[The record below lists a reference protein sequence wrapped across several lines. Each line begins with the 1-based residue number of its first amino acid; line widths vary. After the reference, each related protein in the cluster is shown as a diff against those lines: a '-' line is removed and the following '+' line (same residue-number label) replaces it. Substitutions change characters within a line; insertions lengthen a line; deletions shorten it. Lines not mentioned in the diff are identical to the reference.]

1 MSDALFAVT
10 GVGAVSPLGRNAP
23 ELWSALREGRSAIGP
38 LGEALGGGVGAMFA
52 EAPQP
57 DVDRRLLAAMDPFS
71 VYSCAA
77 AQEALAQARLD
88 AAPERVGAIIGVG
101 VGGVVTT
108 DQGYRR
114 LYAENRRVDA
124 LTLPKVM
131 PSAAASNV
139 SMAFG
144 LKGPT
149 FATCSAC
156 ASSAHAIVEATHW
169 LRHGAVDAMVAGG
182 VEAPFALGALTAWRG
197 LHIMA
202 SDTCRPFSVGRKGL
216 VMGEGAACL
225 VLERLESA
233 RARGAQI
240 LAVLAGFGVTA
251 DAGHIVKPDRDSI
264 IRALRLALA
273 DAGVAPGEVGYVNA
287 HGTGTQLNDVVES
300 AALQAVFGEGRV
312 PVTTSTKAATGH
324 TMGGAGAIE
333 AVITIGALREGFI
346 PPTLNFLGPDPECPL
361 DVCPNEARSAD
372 VEVALSNSFAFG
384 GLNVS
389 LVLRRAA

>member
-1 MSDALFAVT
+1 VFAIT
-10 GVGAVSPLGRNAP
+10 GVGVVSPLGRSAP
-23 ELWSALREGRSAIGP
+23 ELWTALRDGRSAIGP

-52 EAPQP
+52 EPPQP
-57 DVDRRLLAAMDPFS
+57 DVDRRLLASMDAFS
-71 VYSCAA
+71 AYSCAA
-77 AQEALAQARLD
+77 AQQALAQARLD
-88 AAPERVGAIIGVG
+88 VPPERVGAVIGVG
-101 VGGVVTT
+101 IGGITGT
-108 DQGYRR
+108 DQFYRR
-114 LYAENRRVDA
+114 LYEENRRGDA
-124 LTLPKVM
+124 LTIPKVM

-149 FATCSAC
+149 FATSSAC

-169 LRHGAVDAMVAGG
+169 LRLGVADAMVAGG
-182 VEAPFALGALTAWRG
+182 VETPFAFGSLTAWRN

-202 SDTCRPFSVGRKGL
+202 PDTCRPFSVGRKGL

-233 RARGAQI
+233 RARGAEI

-251 DAGHIVKPDRDSI
+251 DAGHLVKPDQDSI
-264 IRALRLALA
+264 TRALRLALA
-273 DAGVAPGEVGYVNA
+273 DAGVSPEQVGYINA

-300 AALQAVFGEGRV
+300 ASLRAVFGDGRV
-312 PVTTSTKAATGH
+312 PVTSSTKAATGH

-333 AVITIGALREGFI
+333 AVITVGAMRQGFV
-346 PPTLNFLGPDPECPL
+346 PPTLNFIAPDPECPI
-361 DVCPNEARSAD
+361 DVCPNAARSAD
-372 VEVALSNSFAFG
+372 IEVALSNSFAFG

-389 LVLRRAA
+389 LVLRRP